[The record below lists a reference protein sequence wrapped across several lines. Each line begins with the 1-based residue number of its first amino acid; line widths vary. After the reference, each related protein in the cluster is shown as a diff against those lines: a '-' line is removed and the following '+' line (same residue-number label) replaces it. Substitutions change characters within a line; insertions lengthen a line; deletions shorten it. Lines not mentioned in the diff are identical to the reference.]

1 MIAVFTHVGSEVPD
15 YTKYTIK
22 QFRHTNPD
30 MPIYFLCNYRFCEP
44 FRRKVRSVPDLTI
57 LPLEIYSENPTLQEF
72 KRVSWFKSWGKPDT
86 VYPSPDNFVQ
96 GTSERL
102 FVLNAFIKHNKFN
115 NVWHFEN
122 DNLVYTDLNFMG
134 LPDDKVTICH
144 MGSVYV
150 VLNAVFIPKH
160 ELFDDA
166 VNWYSYQLSKGD
178 AALKAE
184 FPNIEMV
191 QEMTVMRLYD
201 KFNFFSS
208 IPGEMPYYHHNGND
222 YFMDP
227 ASYGQFIAGTNG
239 GHPPGFLDNAH
250 HDIAKAYGNRW
261 KGMSHTRQTGPE
273 ILGSDDKKYK
283 LINLH
288 MHNKTRI
295 GEFVTYARTN
305 ADI

>member
-30 MPIYFLCNYRFCEP
+30 MPIYFLCNYRHIAD

-57 LPLEIYSENPTLQEF
+57 LPLEIYGENPTLQEF
-72 KRVSWFKSWGKPDT
+72 RRVSWFKSWGRPDT

-102 FVLNAFIKHNKFN
+102 FVLNAFIKHNKFKD
-115 NVWHFEN
+115 VWHFEN
-122 DNLVYTDLNFMG
+122 DNLVYKDLVPIADE
-134 LPDDKVTICH
+134 LPKDKVTICH
-144 MGSVYV
+144 MGPAYV
-150 VLNAVFIPKH
+150 VLNAIFIPSH
-160 ELFDDA
+160 EQFDEA
-166 VNWYSYQLSKGD
+166 MEWYALQLSKGD
-178 AALKAE
+178 AQLKAE
-184 FPNIEMV
+184 FPLIEMV
-191 QEMTVMRLYD
+191 QEMSVMRFYYN
-201 KFNFFSS
+201 FNFFPS
-208 IPGEMPYYHHNGND
+208 IPHEKPLNNF
-222 YFMDP
+222 FMDP
-227 ASYGQFIAGTNG
+227 ASYGQFVAGTNN
-239 GHPPGFLDNAH
+239 GHPPGFLDNTN
-250 HDIAKAYGNRW
+250 HDIAKAFGRRW
-261 KGMSHTRQTGPE
+261 KGMSHTKQTGPLVIDMNE
-273 ILGSDDKKYK
+273 QAHG